1 MSAAAGS
8 DRYPHVFSGVQVGPL
23 EFGNR
28 MYMAPHGIPL
38 QAPMPGHEAFAVPS
52 AETPAY
58 YAERAAAG
66 VELIFHSTQVGP
78 IAAQT
83 NLSFNPGLPEAVPS
97 YRAVADA
104 IHAEGAKVIAEVW
117 YAGFFPKR
125 WEPLGPEAPV
135 LGPSGT
141 QMFALPVVL
150 KEMNKAE
157 IAGMV
162 EQHAIA
168 ARNLREAG
176 YDGIEIHASHSC
188 IVEYFL
194 SPSFNHRT
202 DEYGCDF
209 DGRFRFLRE
218 CIEAVKAEI
227 GGEMALGVRL
237 NADEIVD
244 GGYGQED
251 ARSILV
257 ALDGLG
263 TVDFVDIDV
272 SIEPDQMHLMTTPF
286 FERKLHNADRVS
298 AVKDAAG
305 AMKVL
310 ATPGR
315 LTEVA
320 EAEALLEQ
328 GLADMVGAVRGL
340 IAEPELLRKA
350 LEGREHEGRTC
361 IAANHCIES
370 GAVNGFG
377 CAINP
382 EAGREVRWGR
392 LHRDPAPRSTE
403 VTVVG
408 GGPAG
413 LEAARVAA
421 LRGHSVTL
429 LEARERLGGG
439 VAVWGSLPGREHV
452 ATAIGWYADRLADL
466 GVEVRT
472 GVEATVEEVAALEP
486 EVAILATGSRYSA
499 AGRNGFTRRP
509 IPGWEGDGVLVP
521 EDVLLGGREL
531 RGKVVIVEEEGLHA
545 AAGIAEIAAAN
556 GAEVEIVTRYP
567 TVGNGLQLNM
577 QLGYTMGRLATAGVV
592 VTPLT
597 FVREIAPG
605 SVTVYGVV
613 SGAERRIDGVDAVV
627 LATQREALNPL
638 AELEGRVD
646 YVYTIG
652 DALAPRML
660 REATYEGY
668 KFGRLI
674 GEEGMPANV
683 SEELFRPTTQALRPA
698 GRLENVL

>member
-1 MSAAAGS
+1 MSDARGA
-8 DRYPHVFSGVQVGPL
+8 DRYPHVFSPVEVGPL
-23 EFGNR
+23 EFSNR

-38 QAPMPGHEAFAVPS
+38 QAPMPGNEAFHVPS
-52 AETPAY
+52 SETPAY

-66 VELIFHSTQVGP
+66 LELIFHSTQVGP
-78 IAAQT
+78 VAAQS
-83 NLSFNPGLPEAVPS
+83 NLSFNPGLPEAIPS

-104 IHAEGAKVIAEVW
+104 IHAEGGKVIAEVW
-117 YAGFFPKR
+117 YAGFYPKR

-141 QMFALPVVL
+141 QMFAMPVVL
-150 KEMNKAE
+150 KEMNQAE
-157 IAGMV
+157 IDGMV

-194 SPSFNHRT
+194 SPSFNHRE
-202 DEYGCDF
+202 DEYGGDF

-218 CIEAVKAEI
+218 CIEAANAEI
-227 GGEMALGVRL
+227 GDEMALGVRL

-244 GGYGQED
+244 GGYGQDD
-251 ARSILV
+251 ARRILRE
-257 ALDGLG
+257 LDGMG

-286 FERKLHNADRVS
+286 FERKLHNAERVS

-305 AMKVL
+305 SMKVL

-320 EAEALLEQ
+320 EAETLLEQ

-340 IAEPELLRKA
+340 IAEPEMLQKA

-392 LHRDPAPRSTE
+392 LHRDPAPRSTR
-403 VTVVG
+403 VAVVG

-413 LEAARVAA
+413 LEAARIAA
-421 LRGHSVTL
+421 HRGHQVTL

-452 ATAIGWYADRLADL
+452 GTAIGWYADRLADL

-472 GVEATVEEVAALEP
+472 GVEATVDEVVGLDP

-499 AGRNGFTRRP
+499 SGLNGFTRQP
-509 IPGWEGDGVLVP
+509 LPGWEGQNVCVP
-521 EDVLLGGREL
+521 EDVLLRGREL
-531 RGKVVIVEEEGLHA
+531 RGRVVVVEEEGLHA
-545 AAGIAEIAAAN
+545 AAGLAEIAAAN
-556 GAEVEIVTRYP
+556 GAEVEVVTRYP
-567 TVGNGLQLNM
+567 TVGNGLQFNM
-577 QLGYTMGRLATAGVV
+577 QLGYTMGRLAAAGVT

-597 FVREIAPG
+597 FVREIGAG
-605 SVTVYGVV
+605 TVTVYHVV
-613 SGAERRIDGVDAVV
+613 SGQTRTIEEVDTVV

-638 AELEGRVD
+638 AELEERLD
-646 YVYTIG
+646 YVYTVG

-674 GEEGMPANV
+674 GEEEMPKNV
-683 SEELFRPTTQALRPA
+683 SEELFRPTTLALRPA
-698 GRLENVL
+698 GSVANLL